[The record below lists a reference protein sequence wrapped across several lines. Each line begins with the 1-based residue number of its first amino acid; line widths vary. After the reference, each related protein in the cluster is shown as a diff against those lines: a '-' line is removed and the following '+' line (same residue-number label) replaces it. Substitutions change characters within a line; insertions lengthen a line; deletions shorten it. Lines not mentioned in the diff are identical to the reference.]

1 VSGKKSLQ
9 FLLNNFSKLKLI
21 NKYMFLLLGVNT
33 WRVEVQ
39 IFVGDSKV
47 AVYQHTDIYYYDYV

>member
-1 VSGKKSLQ
+1 
-9 FLLNNFSKLKLI
+9 
-21 NKYMFLLLGVNT
+21 MFLLLGVNT